1 MLIKYPVALFVGRFQ
16 PLHRGHVWAM
26 EEALKRA
33 EKVIVGIGSSNIT
46 DENNPYDVTLRN
58 NMIYKVI
65 EEYGWKGQIAGVIA
79 LPDTTD
85 EQWVKNVEREVNRLG
100 FNRSETLV
108 VGSDERVNDLL
119 SGALF
124 PVHETGL
131 YKPMEL
137 EGLAIRRMIRVS
149 DSTWQER
156 VPRSVAQLLQ

>member
-16 PLHRGHVWAM
+16 PLHRGHVWAI
-26 EEALKRA
+26 EETLKRA
-33 EKVIVGIGSSNIT
+33 EKVIVGIGSSNKA

-65 EEYGWKGQIAGVIA
+65 EEYGWKGRIAGVIA

-100 FNRSETLV
+100 YSKSETLIV
-108 VGSDERVNDLL
+108 SNNDWVNDLL
-119 SGALF
+119 AGALF

-131 YKPMEL
+131 YKRQEL
-137 EGLAIRRMIRVS
+137 EGLAIRRMMRVG

-156 VPRSVAQLLQ
+156 VPRSVSQLLS